1 MEAIEKPP
9 VLAPIEPPKKKAV
22 RPAGKKIGL
31 KQLAQKVFKRV
42 LIEDERLKGML
53 GNISDAFDIILFGNS
68 GSGKSNL
75 AAVLIKAF
83 VKAYKCKCTVV
94 SYEEGHEATLQDTL
108 INRHNMHSEL
118 GNAVQVWD
126 HLTFD
131 ELCSEMNKRKSAKVW
146 VIDSIQTSFFTAA
159 QCEYLRR
166 TFVLSRKKKI
176 IIWVSWA
183 KGDTAKGAV
192 GTSVQY
198 WAAIKIQVKK
208 RIAFP
213 ISNRFGGKKN
223 YIIDDE
229 AARKMWDLKDYNK
242 HKKG

>member
-1 MEAIEKPP
+1 MEVGEKPP
-9 VLAPIEPPKKKAV
+9 VSAPVKALIKPK
-22 RPAGKKIGL
+22 GKKIGL
-31 KQLAQKVFKRV
+31 KQLQQKVFKRV
-42 LIEDERLKGML
+42 AITDERLKATL
-53 GNISDAFDIILFGNS
+53 GNISDAFDLILFGSS

-75 AAVLIKAF
+75 AAVLIKEL
-83 VKAYKCKCTVV
+83 VKAFKCKCTLV

-108 INRHNMHSEL
+108 INRHNLLNEL
-118 GNAVQVWD
+118 GNTVQIWD

-131 ELCSEMNKRKSAKVW
+131 ELCKEMSRRKSAKLW
-146 VIDSIQTSFFTAA
+146 VIDSIQTSFFTAQ
-159 QCEYLRR
+159 QCEYLRS
-166 TFVLSRKKKI
+166 TYVLGKKKKI

-183 KGDTAKGAV
+183 DGDTAKGAV
-192 GTSVQY
+192 GKSVQY

-208 RIAFP
+208 RIAFV

-229 AARKMWDLKDYNK
+229 AARRMWTVKDYNK